1 MRNLLLCLMLIW
13 GCCDLSIAKSYPE
26 GPEKPFVV
34 VLDAGHGGK
43 DPGATGSSEKKRE
56 KDINL
61 AITLEVGRL
70 LQNNQKEI
78 KVVYTRK
85 TDVFLELG
93 QRASIANKEKADLF
107 ISIHTNAQPK
117 EVVKKAKG
125 VQTYTLCLSTA
136 STNLEVEKRE
146 NSVVK
151 FEKNKGRDYM
161 YNSGSEADIIYEIM
175 QERDMRQSVAF
186 AKIVQRQM
194 VSYAGRNDKGVRQA
208 NLAVLRLTYM
218 PSVLV
223 EVGYIS
229 TPEEEDF
236 LMSDAGRNKM
246 AMAIYKAIVEYKKKQ
261 K

>member
-1 MRNLLLCLMLIW
+1 MRIFFFAIISLLCGGDMA
-13 GCCDLSIAKSYPE
+13 AKIYPQTL
-26 GPEKPFVV
+26 EKTFVV

-43 DPGATGSSEKKRE
+43 DPGAVGSSDAKKE

-70 LQNNQKEI
+70 LQNNQKDI
-78 KVVYTRK
+78 RVVYTRK

-93 QRASIANKEKADLF
+93 QRANIANREKADLF
-107 ISIHTNAQPK
+107 ISIHTNSQEKDVA
-117 EVVKKAKG
+117 KKAKG
-125 VQTYTLCLSTA
+125 VQTYTLDLTNE

-151 FEKNKGRDYM
+151 YEKNKGRNYTGPD
-161 YNSGSEADIIYEIM
+161 EDILFEFVH
-175 QERDMRQSVAF
+175 ERDMRQSVAF

-194 VSYAGRNDKGVRQA
+194 INYAGRNDKGVRQA

-218 PSVLV
+218 PSVLI

-229 TPEEEDF
+229 NVEEEEF
-236 LMSDAGRNKM
+236 LMSDTGRKKM
-246 AMAIYKAIVEYKKKQ
+246 AMAIYKGIVEYKKQQ

>member
-1 MRNLLLCLMLIW
+1 MRNFFFAIFSLLCVGNLA
-13 GCCDLSIAKSYPE
+13 AKIYPHI
-26 GPEKPFVV
+26 PEKTFVV

-43 DPGATGSSEKKRE
+43 DPGAVGSSEAKKE

-70 LQNNQKEI
+70 LQNNQKDI
-78 KVVYTRK
+78 KVVYTRQ

-93 QRASIANKEKADLF
+93 QRANIANKEKADLF
-107 ISIHTNAQPK
+107 VSIHTNSQEK
-117 EVVKKAKG
+117 DVQKKAKG
-125 VQTYTLCLSTA
+125 VQTYTLDLTNA

-151 FEKNKGRDYM
+151 YEKNKGRNYT
-161 YNSGSEADIIYEIM
+161 GPEADILFEIV

-194 VSYAGRNDKGVRQA
+194 INYAGRNDKGVRQA

-218 PSVLV
+218 PSVLI

-229 TPEEEDF
+229 NVEEEEF
-236 LMSDAGRNKM
+236 LMSDTGRKKM
-246 AMAIYKAIVEYKKKQ
+246 AMAIYKGIVEYKKQQ

>member
-1 MRNLLLCLMLIW
+1 MRNLFLAFFIFAFSDICH
-13 GCCDLSIAKSYPE
+13 AKIYPQV
-26 GPEKPFVV
+26 PEKTFVV

-43 DPGATGSSEKKRE
+43 DPGATGSSESKRE

-70 LQNNQKEI
+70 LQNNQKDI

-93 QRASIANKEKADLF
+93 QRASIANKQKADLF
-107 ISIHTNAQPK
+107 VSIHTNSQPK
-117 EVVKKAKG
+117 DVARKARG

-151 FEKNKGRDYM
+151 FEKNKGRDYN

-194 VSYAGRNDKGVRQA
+194 VNYAGRNDKGVRQA
-208 NLAVLRLTYM
+208 DLAVLRLTYM

-236 LMSDAGRNKM
+236 LMSNAGRNKM
-246 AMAIYKAIVEYKKKQ
+246 AMAIYKAIVEYKKQQ